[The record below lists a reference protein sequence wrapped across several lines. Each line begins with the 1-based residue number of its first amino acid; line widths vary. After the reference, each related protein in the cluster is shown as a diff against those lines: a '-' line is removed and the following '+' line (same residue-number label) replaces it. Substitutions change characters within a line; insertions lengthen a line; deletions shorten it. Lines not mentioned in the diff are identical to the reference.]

1 MTNTL
6 KRNMLGVLLIVG
18 LMVAVNISPA
28 NGEVSATTTNNGATV
43 TAVTTSAAPTVT
55 ISQQDLI
62 ALKAALD
69 GLQAVVVSL
78 DAYVK
83 KLPKDSK
90 ERALIAPKLSAT
102 LSQMTLSL
110 VALKG
115 TLAAANVSQN
125 TNLVEVKPA
134 PVIADKTNVVEVKPA
149 PIVAEKKEVVV
160 KPITK
165 ISENTAGLS
174 SAKSTAD
181 SAVVSEEKAATDNT
195 ESQGILSSLKTSL
208 NSPPGVI
215 VLVVFAIIFGVV
227 VFMRVSS
234 KKEAQTT

>member
-1 MTNTL
+1 MTNTF
-6 KRNMLGVLLIVG
+6 KRNMLGVLLMTG
-18 LMVAVNISPA
+18 LMVAVNVSPA
-28 NGEVSATTTNNGATV
+28 NGEVGVVAANSGVTI
-43 TAVTTSAAPTVT
+43 TAVTTSAVPSAM
-55 ISQQDLI
+55 ISQQDLV

-102 LSQMTLSL
+102 LTQMSLSL

-125 TNLVEVKPA
+125 TNLV
-134 PVIADKTNVVEVKPA
+134 TVKPA
-149 PIVAEKKEVVV
+149 PIVAEKKEVAV

-174 SAKSTAD
+174 SAKSTAEG
-181 SAVVSEEKAATDNT
+181 AVVSEEKTATDNA
-195 ESQGILSSLKTSL
+195 ENQGILSSLKTSL